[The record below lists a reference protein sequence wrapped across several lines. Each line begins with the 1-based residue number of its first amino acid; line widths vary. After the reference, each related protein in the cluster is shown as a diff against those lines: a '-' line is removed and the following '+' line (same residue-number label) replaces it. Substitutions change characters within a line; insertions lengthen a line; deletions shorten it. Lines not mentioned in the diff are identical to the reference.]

1 MTEEKP
7 TNIDDEITD
16 ALDGIDLQ
24 SLDKTEYDRP
34 AASGHSASATVK
46 AGEDSKLRR
55 GTVVGISGNDVVV
68 ELGPREQG
76 VVDVSEFDEP
86 PPVGQEV
93 ELAVRGRDGDL
104 LLLSRTH
111 ALILA
116 TWRDMKVGD
125 VVKARVTGHNT
136 GGLELKIGPNSA
148 FMPASHASLQREEDL
163 SKFLGDDMT
172 CKVLEIDQARNRV
185 VLSRRAVLAD
195 ERDRKRAE
203 ITASLVSGS
212 LVKGVVTRVESFGAF
227 VEISPGVEGL
237 VHVSNI
243 SRKRVE
249 NPADVLAVG
258 QRVEAMVLEIK
269 EGGRR
274 IGLGM
279 KQLEPDP
286 WDDIVHRITE
296 ESVVEGRVVRLMD
309 FGAFVE
315 LEPGLEGLLHVSQVG
330 RDRVRHVRDVVKEGE
345 TVSVRVLSI
354 DPAAR
359 RISLSR
365 LDPHGAVIGSEDA
378 ADTSAVREV
387 LDSGQSTPKGTNL
400 GDLFRKALDDRDQ

>member
-7 TNIDDEITD
+7 ASIDDEITD
-16 ALDGIDLQ
+16 ALEGIDLQ
-24 SLDKTEYDRP
+24 SLDKEQYDRSTSGGAP
-34 AASGHSASATVK
+34 RAAGGAA
-46 AGEDSKLRR
+46 EDSKLRR
-55 GTVVGISGNDVVV
+55 GTVVGISGKDVVV

-76 VVDVSEFDEP
+76 IVSISEFDAP
-86 PPVGQEV
+86 PPVGEVV

-104 LLLSRTH
+104 LLLSRSE

-116 TWRDMKVGD
+116 SWRDMKVGD
-125 VVKARVTGHNT
+125 VVKARVTGQNT

-148 FMPASHASLQREEDL
+148 FMPASHASLAREEDL
-163 SKFLGDDMT
+163 SRFLGDDMT
-172 CKVLEIDQARNRV
+172 CKVLEIDRARNRV
-185 VLSRRAVLAD
+185 VLSRRAVLTED
-195 ERDRKRAE
+195 RDRNRAE
-203 ITASLVSGS
+203 TTAKLVPGS
-212 LVKGVVTRVESFGAF
+212 LVKGTVTRIESFGAF

-237 VHVSNI
+237 VHVSNL

-249 NPADVLAVG
+249 NPEDVLSSG
-258 QRVEAMVLEIK
+258 QQVEAMVLEIK

-286 WDDIVHRITE
+286 WDDIVHRIAE
-296 ESVVEGRVVRLMD
+296 ESLVEGRVVRLMD

-315 LEPGLEGLLHVSQVG
+315 LEPGVEGLLHVSQVD
-330 RDRVRHVRDVVKEGE
+330 RDRVRHVRDAVKEGE

-354 DPAAR
+354 DPGAR

-365 LDPHGAVIGSEDA
+365 LDEQGAVIGSEEA
-378 ADTSAVREV
+378 ADTSAVREAI
-387 LDSGQSTPKGTNL
+387 DRGQSAPGGTNL
-400 GDLFRKALDDRDQ
+400 GDLFRKALGEGDQ

>member
-7 TNIDDEITD
+7 PDLHDEISD
-16 ALDGIDLQ
+16 ALEGVDLQ
-24 SLDKTEYDRP
+24 SLDKQEYDRATPTGAPATPSP
-34 AASGHSASATVK
+34 AAEG
-46 AGEDSKLRR
+46 DSKLRH
-55 GTVVGISGNDVVV
+55 GTVVGLSGNDVVV

-86 PPVGQEV
+86 PAIGQAV

-104 LLLSRTH
+104 LLLSRTD

-116 TWRDMKVGD
+116 SWRDMEVGA
-125 VVKARVTGHNT
+125 VVKARVTGQNS

-163 SKFLGDDMT
+163 SNFLGEDMT
-172 CKVLEIDQARNRV
+172 CKVLEIDRSSNRV

-203 ITASLVSGS
+203 TTATLVSGS
-212 LVKGVVTRVESFGAF
+212 LVKGVVTRVEGFGAF

-258 QRVEAMVLEIK
+258 QKVEAMVLEIK

-286 WDDIVHRITE
+286 WDDLVHRIAE

-315 LEPGLEGLLHVSQVG
+315 LEPGIEGLLHVSQVG

-345 TVSVRVLSI
+345 IVSVRVLSI

-365 LDPHGAVIGSEDA
+365 LDPQGAVIGSEDA

-387 LDSGQSTPKGTNL
+387 LDSGQSMPKGTNL